1 MRNVTKRFFAGV
13 LAFMMLMG
21 ATGCAK
27 AADDLAAGS
36 GAQTE
41 ETVVEPV
48 EEAAGAIAGGWAVEE
63 DTAMTDDMK
72 SLFEKALEGLTG
84 VNYEPI
90 AYLGH
95 QLVAGLNH
103 CFLCKAT
110 VVYPDAKPGYFLV
123 YIYEDLDGNLEVKDI
138 TELQNAN
145 NEDLLGG
152 WNAAEDP
159 AISEDVQAVFDKGC
173 EKLLGVDYKAIALLA
188 TQVVSG
194 TNYKVLCQAA
204 AVSPDAQPHYVVM
217 TLYSALDGHVDVLSV
232 DDVELGL

>member
-1 MRNVTKRFFAGV
+1 MRNVTKRFIAGV

-27 AADDLAAGS
+27 AAEDLAAGS

-63 DTAMTDDMK
+63 DTSMTDDMK
-72 SLFEKALEGLTG
+72 S
-84 VNYEPI
+84 
-90 AYLGH
+90 YLGH

-110 VVYPDAKPGYFLV
+110 VVYPDAKPGYSLV
-123 YIYEDLDGNLEVKDI
+123 YIYEDLDGNLEIMDI

-194 TNYKVLCQAA
+194 TNYKVLCQAT

>member
-41 ETVVEPV
+41 ESVVEPV
-48 EEAAGAIAGGWAVEE
+48 EEGAGAIAGGWAVEE
-63 DTAMTDDMK
+63 DTSMTDDMK

-110 VVYPDAKPGYFLV
+110 VVYPDAKPGYSLV

-145 NEDLLGG
+145 SEDLLGG

-194 TNYKVLCQAA
+194 TNYKVLCQAT